1 MQITSIFKFVS
12 QFITIGLAIAFV
24 IIFLKPELMQK
35 VPTFPDKQ
43 DAARKHQIVEI
54 KDNASTGLSENNLA
68 TNNLLTNNAEPF
80 SYASAVEKAAPAVV
94 NIYTT
99 KIMEQSQVPEHP
111 LTQRFFRDLYPDTSR
126 KKLET
131 SLGSGVIFSSQGYIL
146 TNHHVIENASEIEV
160 MLHDGRS
167 VSAQLAGSDPETDL
181 AVLKIDLQPLPS
193 ITIGDSQSVRVGD
206 VVLAIGNPYGVGQ
219 TVTLGIVSATGRNR
233 VGLNTFENF
242 IQTDAAI
249 NPGNS
254 GGSLINPYG
263 ELIGINSAIF
273 SRSGGSQGIG
283 FAIPANLAWKVM
295 TNIIEYGHVIRGWLG
310 VRLSELTPELIEAL
324 KLTSQYGVLVTGI
337 VRNSPALAAELQSG
351 DVLLKINNQPVL
363 DMRSVLDLISQQQPG
378 TKISIE
384 GVRNTQPFKVDA
396 TVTQRPVFE

>member
-1 MQITSIFKFVS
+1 M
-12 QFITIGLAIAFV
+12 
-24 IIFLKPELMQK
+24 
-35 VPTFPDKQ
+35 
-43 DAARKHQIVEI
+43 
-54 KDNASTGLSENNLA
+54 
-68 TNNLLTNNAEPF
+68 
-80 SYASAVEKAAPAVV
+80 

-99 KIMEQSQVPEHP
+99 KLMEQNQVPDHP
-111 LTQRFFRDLYPDTSR
+111 LTQRFFRDFYPETTR
-126 KKLET
+126 NKVET
-131 SLGSGVIFSSQGYIL
+131 SLGSGVIFSPQGYIL
-146 TNHHVIENASEIEV
+146 TNHHVIVNASEIQV

-167 VSAQLAGSDPETDL
+167 VSAQLVGSDPETDL
-181 AVLKIDLQPLPS
+181 AVLKISLQNLPS

-219 TVTLGIVSATGRNR
+219 TVTQGIISATGRNR

-283 FAIPANLAWKVM
+283 FAIPANLAWMVM
-295 TNIIEYGHVIRGWLG
+295 TNIIEHGHVIRGWLG
-310 VRLSELTPELIEAL
+310 VRLGELTPKLVEAL
-324 KLTSQYGVLVTGI
+324 QLKSLYGVVVTGVI
-337 VRNSPALAAELQSG
+337 KNSPALAAGLQPG

-363 DMRSVLDLISQQQPG
+363 DMRSILDLISQQQPG
-378 TKISIE
+378 TQISIE
-384 GVRNTQPFKVDA
+384 GIRNTKPFTIET
-396 TVTQRPVFE
+396 TVNQRPVIQ

>member
-1 MQITSIFKFVS
+1 MLI
-12 QFITIGLAIAFV
+12 
-24 IIFLKPELMQK
+24 QK
-35 VPTFPDKQ
+35 TPTFPVKQ
-43 DAARKHQIVEI
+43 GLAEQPPVKQRQIVEI
-54 KDNASTGLSENNLA
+54 QDNPVPILPANGLP
-68 TNNLLTNNAEPF
+68 TNSLPVNTAEAF
-80 SYASAVEKAAPAVV
+80 SYASAVEKAAPTVV

-99 KIMEQSQVPEHP
+99 KIMEQNQVPEHP
-111 LTQRFFRDLYPDTSR
+111 LSQRLFRDFYPETTR
-126 KKLET
+126 EKVET
-131 SLGSGVIFSSQGYIL
+131 SLGSGVIFSPQGYIL
-146 TNHHVIENASEIEV
+146 TNHHVIANATEIQV

-181 AVLKIDLQPLPS
+181 AVLKVSLQKLPS

-219 TVTLGIVSATGRNR
+219 TVTQGIVSATGRNR

-283 FAIPANLAWKVM
+283 FAIPANLARKVM
-295 TNIIEYGHVIRGWLG
+295 TDIIEHGHVIRGWLG
-310 VRLSELTPELIEAL
+310 VRLSELTPKLVKAL
-324 KLTSQYGVLVTGI
+324 QLKSLYGVVVTGI
-337 VRNSPALAAELQSG
+337 IKDSPAHAASLQPG

-363 DMRSVLDLISQQQPG
+363 DMRSILDLISQQQPG
-378 TKISIE
+378 TDIAIE
-384 GVRNTQPFKVDA
+384 GIRNSRPFKTTANVI
-396 TVTQRPVFE
+396 QRPVIQ

>member
-1 MQITSIFKFVS
+1 MQITRFLKFVF

-24 IIFLKPELMQK
+24 IIFLKPDLIQK
-35 VPTFPDKQ
+35 AQTFSAKQ
-43 DAARKHQIVEI
+43 DLARQDPAMQHQIVKI
-54 KDNASTGLSENNLA
+54 KDNPAASLPANNLPI
-68 TNNLLTNNAEPF
+68 NRAEPF
-80 SYASAVEKAAPAVV
+80 SYSSAVEKAAPAVV

-99 KIMEQSQVPEHP
+99 KIMEQRLVPEHP
-111 LTQRFFRDLYPDTSR
+111 LTQRFFRDLYPDTTR
-126 KKLET
+126 KKVET
-131 SLGSGVIFSSQGYIL
+131 SLGSGVIFSPQGYIL
-146 TNHHVIENASEIEV
+146 TNHHVIANATEIQV
-160 MLHDGRS
+160 MLHDGRD

-181 AVLKIDLQPLPS
+181 AVLKINLQNLPS

-219 TVTLGIVSATGRNR
+219 TVTQGIVSATGRNR
-233 VGLNTFENF
+233 LGLNTFENF

-283 FAIPANLAWKVM
+283 FAIPASLAWKVM
-295 TNIIEYGHVIRGWLG
+295 TDIIEHGHVIRGWLG
-310 VRLSELTPELIEAL
+310 VRLNELTPKLAEAL
-324 KLTSQYGVLVTGI
+324 QLENLHGVVVTGVI
-337 VRNSPALAAELQSG
+337 ENSPALAAGLQPG

-363 DMRSVLDLISQQQPG
+363 DMRIILDLISQQQPG
-378 TKISIE
+378 TSISIE
-384 GVRNTQPFKVDA
+384 GIRNTRPFTIEAIVS
-396 TVTQRPVFE
+396 QRPVIQ

>member
-1 MQITSIFKFVS
+1 MQITSMFKFVS
-12 QFITIGLAIAFV
+12 QFITIGLAIALV
-24 IIFLKPELMQK
+24 IIFLKPELIQK
-35 VPTFPDKQ
+35 ALTDPAKQ
-43 DAARKHQIVEI
+43 GPARQHQIVEI
-54 KDNASTGLSENNLA
+54 QDDPASRLAANSLS
-68 TNNLLTNNAEPF
+68 TNKTEAF
-80 SYASAVEKAAPAVV
+80 SYSSAVEKAAPAVV

-99 KIMEQSQVPEHP
+99 KLMEQNQVPDHP
-111 LTQRFFRDLYPDTSR
+111 LTQRFFRDFYPETTR
-126 KKLET
+126 NKVET
-131 SLGSGVIFSSQGYIL
+131 SLGSGVIFSPQGYIL
-146 TNHHVIENASEIEV
+146 TNHHVIVNASEIQV

-167 VSAQLAGSDPETDL
+167 VSAQLVGSDPETDL
-181 AVLKIDLQPLPS
+181 AVLKISLQNLPS

-219 TVTLGIVSATGRNR
+219 TVTQGIISATGRNR

-283 FAIPANLAWKVM
+283 FAIPANLAWMVM
-295 TNIIEYGHVIRGWLG
+295 TNIIEHGHVIRGWLG
-310 VRLSELTPELIEAL
+310 VRLGELTPKLVEAL
-324 KLTSQYGVLVTGI
+324 QLKSLYGVVVTGVI
-337 VRNSPALAAELQSG
+337 KNSPALAAGLQPG

-363 DMRSVLDLISQQQPG
+363 DMRSILDLISQQQPG
-378 TKISIE
+378 TQISIE
-384 GVRNTQPFKVDA
+384 GIRNTKPFTIET
-396 TVTQRPVFE
+396 TVNQRPVIQ